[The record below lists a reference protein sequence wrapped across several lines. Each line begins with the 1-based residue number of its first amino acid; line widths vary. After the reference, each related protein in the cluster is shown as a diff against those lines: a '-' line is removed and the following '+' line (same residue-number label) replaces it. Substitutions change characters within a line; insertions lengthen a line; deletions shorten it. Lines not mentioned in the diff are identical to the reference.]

1 MFAGDGVDVFL
12 VFMKLKRPLKGGGGK
27 WSKRKMESV
36 YRHIGADGALWCFD
50 GLWRAYCA

>member
-50 GLWRAYCA
+50 GLWRAYWS